1 MSWLY
6 VIYHRRFV
14 FEYNG
19 KCIFIFKEVKPIL
32 LEPGRFKVPCSAH
45 NKKHFQMRFLKI
57 LNFRLCALFSVLI
70 NISFVTLLTLFSG
83 SKNRRSSVCLLSF
96 CLSDVPVSFIFANLT
111 KMFGNQAD
119 LEGDYHLTWSVFC
132 KGFSWAQV
140 ELNCFRKLSSPIFV
154 HLQH

>member
-1 MSWLY
+1 MTFITEGSC
-6 VIYHRRFV
+6 
-14 FEYNG
+14 NG

-96 CLSDVPVSFIFANLT
+96 CLSAVPVFFIFANLT
-111 KMFGNQAD
+111 KMFGNRAD
-119 LEGDYHLTWSVFC
+119 LEGDYHLTWSVSC